1 MCAVRRLEMKAAPT
15 LVEIDQEASVRELVP
30 RLLDV
35 DQIADL
41 MSLDKRSIYRLV
53 HEGKFP
59 RPTIEI
65 GRYKRWRASDYV
77 AFVDAQDKRH
87 A

>member
-1 MCAVRRLEMKAAPT
+1 MKART

-30 RLLDV
+30 RLLDA

-41 MSLDKRSIYRLV
+41 MHMDKRQVYRLV

-59 RPTIEI
+59 KPSIEI
-65 GRYKRWRASDYV
+65 GRYRRWRAADYV
-77 AFVDAQDKRH
+77 AFVNRQEKGARG

>member
-1 MCAVRRLEMKAAPT
+1 MTKAAPT
-15 LVEIDQEASVRELVP
+15 LVAIDQEAGVREVVP
-30 RLLDV
+30 RLLDA

-41 MSLDKRSIYRLV
+41 MHMDKRTIYRLV

-59 RPTIEI
+59 KPAIEI

-77 AFVDAQDKRH
+77 AFVDAHEKRNGH